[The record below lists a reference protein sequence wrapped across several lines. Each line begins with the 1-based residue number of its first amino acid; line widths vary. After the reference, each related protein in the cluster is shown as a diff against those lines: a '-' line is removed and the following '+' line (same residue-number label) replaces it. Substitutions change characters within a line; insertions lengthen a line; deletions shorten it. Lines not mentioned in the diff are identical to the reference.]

1 MRFLIDTNVLSEA
14 GKKHPNPKVLNW
26 LLSHEASS
34 RVPAVVLAERYK
46 GAHIAAHTQR
56 DKLLAELDTL
66 IAEAPERI
74 LPFDLKAAKIW
85 GEYTSSL
92 RQRPKSYPDTQ
103 IAAIALANNL
113 IVVTR
118 NTKDFPGVDTINPFE
133 D

>member
-1 MRFLIDTNVLSEA
+1 M
-14 GKKHPNPKVLNW
+14 
-26 LLSHEASS
+26 
-34 RVPAVVLAERYK
+34 VLAERYK
-46 GAHIAAHTQR
+46 GAHIAPHTQR